1 MELTPKQKAKE
12 LIEKFKPHSHF
23 WVHDF
28 GHKKD
33 YDIEQLKNAIEC
45 ALIAVDEIM
54 DVCPYIDE
62 KIREN
67 EDQLLAFSFQFVSY
81 WQEVKEK
88 LLKM

>member
-12 LIEKFKPHSHF
+12 LVEKFSDLEDGEMYIGKA
-23 WVHDF
+23 
-28 GHKKD
+28 K
-33 YDIEQLKNAIEC
+33 QC